1 MGWRRHFMIP
11 EAATSPSGTI
21 AKSATSNT
29 PILVPLFASKIFVH
43 MAWPFSNDLH
53 PIYNKRV
60 TSIERTRTGFTLH
73 LSDGERFTAQKV
85 IIATGPSHFEHVPSQ
100 LAALPK
106 DLLSHSCA
114 HVDLNRFKGR
124 DVTVIGGGASATEL
138 ATLLYEAGSNVRMV
152 ARQPSIELHTRMQS
166 SRTLAQKIRRP
177 ISTIGPGWK
186 SRFFSDLPLIFHHL
200 PKPVQ
205 NRLVKGFLGPAGGWF
220 LRGRFDQ
227 VPLLAGYQIK
237 GAEASSDRA
246 ILWLTSGNGD
256 ARRIETEHVI
266 AATGYRANIRRLPFL
281 SAGITSQLNLFGD
294 VPGLSSRFESSVP
307 GLFFVGPAA
316 VHSFGPVLRFACGAK
331 FTASRLSSYWLGP
344 LGCVS
349 DEPRRLHPNPL
360 IPRRHEWWTSERRG
374 GGIEDSRHCNPE
386 NGTGRPDIDRPS
398 RCRFRVA
405 ALTPYGHPVRR
416 SRKIRD
422 HFTYHAR
429 PRLRSTVCVIDRW
442 SPDLLVCADDLGVRE
457 LQTLHQRTVASDDKS
472 RRRISELIEFSLG
485 PPTSFP
491 AMHNK
496 SDFSALVEAEG
507 LRCPKTIVIPAT
519 RAFESVPADL
529 IYPIVV
535 KADQSYGGLCV
546 RVVNSSANVRAA
558 VWELHTASISD

>member
-1 MGWRRHFMIP
+1 LP
-11 EAATSPSGTI
+11 AANDGKGTLAIEGAKMPNGSYI
-21 AKSATSNT
+21 AIIGAGPYGLSIAAHLRARSIEHRIIGDPMQFWLVHMPKGMLLKSDG
-29 PILVPLFASKIFVH
+29 FASTLYDPGGDFTLRHYCEEHNIEY
-43 MAWPFSNDLH
+43 ADLGT
-53 PIYNKRV
+53 PVRVEDFCTYGLAFQQRFAPNLDNKKV
-60 TSIERTRTGFTLH
+60 TSIERTRAGFTLH

-85 IIATGPSHFEHVPSQ
+85 IIATGLSDFEHVPSQ

-186 SRFFSDLPLIFHHL
+186 SRFFSDLPLIFHRL

-220 LRGRFDQ
+220 LRGRIDQ

-281 SAGITSQLNLFGD
+281 SAGITSQLKLFGD
-294 VPGLSSRFESSVP
+294 VPGLSSHFESSVP

-331 FTASRLSSYWLGP
+331 FTASRLSSYLTRT
-344 LGCVS
+344 S
-349 DEPRRLHPNPL
+349 RL
-360 IPRRHEWWTSERRG
+360 RERRT
-374 GGIEDSRHCNPE
+374 EAAARQPAHS
-386 NGTGRPDIDRPS
+386 PS
-398 RCRFRVA
+398 
-405 ALTPYGHPVRR
+405 P
-416 SRKIRD
+416 
-422 HFTYHAR
+422 
-429 PRLRSTVCVIDRW
+429 
-442 SPDLLVCADDLGVRE
+442 
-457 LQTLHQRTVASDDKS
+457 
-472 RRRISELIEFSLG
+472 
-485 PPTSFP
+485 
-491 AMHNK
+491 
-496 SDFSALVEAEG
+496 
-507 LRCPKTIVIPAT
+507 
-519 RAFESVPADL
+519 
-529 IYPIVV
+529 
-535 KADQSYGGLCV
+535 
-546 RVVNSSANVRAA
+546 
-558 VWELHTASISD
+558 